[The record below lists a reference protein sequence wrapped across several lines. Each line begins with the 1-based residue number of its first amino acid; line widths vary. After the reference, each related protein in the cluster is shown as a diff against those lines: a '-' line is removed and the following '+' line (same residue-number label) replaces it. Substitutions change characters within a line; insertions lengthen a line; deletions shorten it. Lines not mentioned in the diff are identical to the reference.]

1 GLQLGIEDLDHAAPF
16 RARLVPAKAK
26 RPHQILELHQA
37 AEVVVWVS
45 LGKFHEKH
53 GFGIAAH
60 DPLDRRPEHRYLAR
74 QAEHGAIDEFDR
86 HRRKLDEMLRGVHR
100 LKETAEMASAERA
113 AAKHRRKL
121 QLDAGRKR
129 KRAFGADENMRE
141 VDIVIRR
148 EIEIVTAG
156 KKRVE
161 I

>member
-1 GLQLGIEDLDHAAPF
+1 
-16 RARLVPAKAK
+16 
-26 RPHQILELHQA
+26 
-37 AEVVVWVS
+37 
-45 LGKFHEKH
+45 KFHEKH

-60 DPLDRRPEHRYLAR
+60 DPLDRWPEHRYLAR

-161 I
+161 IVAADSPLDLREARFDLVGLARGDLQEITRQRQQ